1 MSCENFTNFYRYPSF
16 LPVYHNELT
25 AAAVN
30 TVAQWANIRPGD
42 YAQPRHFTG
51 VVYSATMPDGKA
63 MSSAQV
69 FRIKGLPA
77 PTGKVGGSDKNKGPK
92 NNLEVCSVTAIMED
106 FDFPVTVN
114 VTQFNIKVPGQ
125 PTVVVS
131 GNKMDSRARAVIAKA
146 SKGDVII
153 INEIK
158 AKFVGIDQESKR
170 VSPCTYEIQ

>member
-1 MSCENFTNFYRYPSF
+1 MLKAGSGSEVKINVT
-16 LPVYHNELT
+16 
-25 AAAVN
+25 
-30 TVAQWANIRPGD
+30 
-42 YAQPRHFTG
+42 
-51 VVYSATMPDGKA
+51 ATMPDGKT

-92 NNLEVCSVTAIMED
+92 NNLEVCSVSAIMED

-158 AKFVGIDQESKR
+158 AKFIGIDQESKR